1 MSITL
6 HFTQLKRKKKKNG
19 EIPIYLRFTEN
30 RKTRYLS
37 TGISIKEEDWN
48 PNKEMVRKSHPLSV
62 KYNNELT
69 NFKIKAEGE
78 KSELRQEGELDSTT
92 LKERLRFNGAKT
104 IREFG
109 EVYRESL
116 KDAGR
121 YWEHRHFGVLLNDL
135 EEMKVLDLP
144 VSRVDQAFI
153 ERLKI
158 FLFKEI
164 GNANNTV
171 RKKLQRFKGM
181 IKEAIK
187 QGYLSTNPYE
197 FVEPIKRENSNKAKL
212 GIEQIEVIK
221 KLKLKKDS
229 FDWHVR
235 NYFLFS
241 YNMAGIR
248 FSDLCTLTTD
258 NIIDGRL
265 RYSMHKTG
273 TEKSI
278 RLRNVH
284 WELLSHY
291 NTESEGYIFPLLED
305 VYTDEFV
312 LKRKISSKNVLVN
325 KALKRI
331 AKKAGIKE
339 NVSFHVSRHSFAH
352 NALRKEMDV
361 YSISKALGHSDLK
374 ITEQYLKSFDEEMLD
389 TAMDSFYET

>member
-6 HFTQLKRKKKKNG
+6 HFTQLKRKKRKSG
-19 EIPIYLRFTEN
+19 EIPIYLRFTQN

-37 TGISIKEEDWN
+37 TGIAVKEEGWN
-48 PNKEMVRKSHPLSV
+48 PNKEVIRKSHPLSV
-62 KYNNELT
+62 KYNRELT
-69 NFKIKAEGE
+69 SFKIKAEGE
-78 KSELRQEGELDSTT
+78 KSELRQEGELDTNN

-109 EVYRESL
+109 NEYRESL
-116 KDAGR
+116 MNNER

-135 EEMKVLDLP
+135 EGLKVLDLP
-144 VSRVDQAFI
+144 VSRVDQSFI
-153 ERLKI
+153 ERLKTY
-158 FLFKEI
+158 LFKDV

-187 QGYLSTNPYE
+187 QGYLSSNPYE
-197 FVEPIKRENSNKAKL
+197 FIEPVKRESSNKAKL
-212 GIEQIEVIK
+212 GIEQIEAIK
-221 KLKLKKDS
+221 KLDLKKDS

-241 YNMAGIR
+241 YYMAGIR
-248 FSDLCTLTTD
+248 FSDICTLTPK

-278 RLRNVH
+278 QLHPVH
-284 WELLSHY
+284 FEILSHY
-291 NTESEGYIFPLLED
+291 NTETKGYIFPILEHT
-305 VYTDEFV
+305 YTDEFV

-331 AKKAGIKE
+331 AKKAEIKE
-339 NVSFHVSRHSFAH
+339 NISFHVSRHSFAH
-352 NALRKEMDV
+352 NALKKGIDL

-374 ITEQYLKSFDEEMLD
+374 ITEQYLKSFDEDMLD
-389 TAMDSFYET
+389 TAMNTFFE